1 MTGLLNEHAGSTAP
15 VVNREARW
23 GARAVVAAAG
33 VLMAFALAPVAV
45 GLVGAV
51 VLHEVCVRPNAWAA
65 RYVPPR
71 LAAGIT
77 ALIVAAL
84 VAGPVVWLGIHLTER
99 LPVVLATFADT
110 HPHPPAGSTT
120 PLQAQVAHVVAAARE
135 RLPTALSSVG
145 RDLTWSLLN
154 WSIALLGLF
163 YLLTA
168 APTSWARFAHA
179 LPFSPAGTDA
189 LRVRVRAI
197 TMGVVAGTMLSAAV
211 QGVSVGLGFRLAGID
226 DALFWGS
233 CAAIA
238 TLIPVVGN
246 ALVWLPALVL
256 MIVRHD
262 VSGAIA
268 IAISGALMNGII
280 DRVVRAT
287 VSRHVGSVHPMI
299 TLVGALAGM
308 QVAGVAGIILGPV
321 ALALFFALL
330 DTYRHEYARFSSHQ
344 GSPSGSAGRA

>member
-1 MTGLLNEHAGSTAP
+1 MTDLFNEHAASTAP
-15 VVNREARW
+15 LVNREARW
-23 GARAVVAAAG
+23 GARALVAAAA
-33 VLMAFALAPVAV
+33 VLVAFALAPVAV
-45 GLVGAV
+45 GLVGAM
-51 VLHEVCVRPNAWAA
+51 VLHDVCVRPDAWMA
-65 RYVPPR
+65 RHVPPR

-77 ALIVAAL
+77 ALIVAVL

-110 HPHPPAGSTT
+110 HAHPAAGSMAH
-120 PLQAQVAHVVAAARE
+120 LQAQVGQVGAAVRD
-135 RLPTALSSVG
+135 RLPTALLSVG

-168 APTSWARFAHA
+168 APTSWSRVARA
-179 LPFSPAGTDA
+179 LPFSPAGTDT
-189 LRVRVRAI
+189 LRIRMQAI

-211 QGVSVGLGFRLAGID
+211 QGASVGIGFRLAGID
-226 DALFWGS
+226 DALFWGA

-256 MIVRHD
+256 MIVQHN
-262 VSGAIA
+262 VPGAIG

-308 QVAGVAGIILGPV
+308 QIAGVAGIILGPV

-330 DTYRHEYARFSSHQ
+330 DTYRNEYVADR
-344 GSPSGSAGRA
+344 RAHD